1 MSNNLSSSSPV
12 HFLRGR
18 FSALLIALLL
28 LFLLHVFLADHPLA
42 RYTLPVFM
50 ILILLANIQ
59 ALGDD
64 RKVFLIAS
72 MLGFTALTLRWAM
85 SVSDSQVLLIIGE
98 GVGALFFAF
107 TAVTIL
113 ALVLR
118 AQTVTGD
125 TSSGA
130 LCVYLLMGIMW
141 AFLYMLLESVHPGT
155 FRFTVEAEIAAN
167 TAYPHSALL
176 SRFIYF
182 SFVTLST
189 VGYGDVV
196 PLTGPARGLAT
207 LEGIIGQFYL
217 AVLVARFVG
226 LHLVHS
232 QR

>member
-1 MSNNLSSSSPV
+1 MSNNRSFSSPV
-12 HFLRGR
+12 RFFRGR

-28 LFLLHVFLADHPLA
+28 LFLLHVFLADHPLTHYA
-42 RYTLPVFM
+42 LPVF
-50 ILILLANIQ
+50 LLVILLANIH

-64 RKVFLIAS
+64 RRVSLIAS
-72 MLGFTALTLRWAM
+72 MLGLAALALRWAM
-85 SVSDSQVLLIIGE
+85 YVSESQALLLIGE

-107 TAVTIL
+107 TAVAIL

-118 AQTVTGD
+118 TQTVTGD
-125 TSSGA
+125 TVSGA

-155 FRFTVEAEIAAN
+155 FRFAVETKIA
-167 TAYPHSALL
+167 TDTTYPPPAFL

-189 VGYGDVV
+189 VGYGDII

-207 LEGIIGQFYL
+207 LEGIVGQFYL